1 MQVRSKIS
9 HDKPIQD
16 WVPAAASADAE
27 QRDEDEDEF
36 GAKDFR
42 AQMVLRPD
50 HESRWVKKQTE
61 VYVYKMVRGGGQ
73 ISPNWLLLSKI
84 FFYLELIYFLQ
95 FIYKKPIIYR
105 L

>member
-27 QRDEDEDEF
+27 KRDEDEDEF

-50 HESRWVKKQTE
+50 HESR
-61 VYVYKMVRGGGQ
+61 
-73 ISPNWLLLSKI
+73 
-84 FFYLELIYFLQ
+84 
-95 FIYKKPIIYR
+95 
-105 L
+105 

>member
-1 MQVRSKIS
+1 MNTSQGSDQSRSMQVRSKIS

-27 QRDEDEDEF
+27 KRDEDEDEF

-50 HESRWVKKQTE
+50 HESR
-61 VYVYKMVRGGGQ
+61 
-73 ISPNWLLLSKI
+73 
-84 FFYLELIYFLQ
+84 
-95 FIYKKPIIYR
+95 
-105 L
+105 